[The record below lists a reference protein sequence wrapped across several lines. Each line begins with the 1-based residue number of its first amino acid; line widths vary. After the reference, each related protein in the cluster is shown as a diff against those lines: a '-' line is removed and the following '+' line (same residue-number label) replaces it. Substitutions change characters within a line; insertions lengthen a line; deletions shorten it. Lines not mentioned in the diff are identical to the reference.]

1 MSAMF
6 CLFLRISGSASENQV
21 FMHDWPV
28 RLELVVS
35 LKPKQSGRTDRTI
48 LKWFMEMSKQ

>member
-6 CLFLRISGSASENQV
+6 CLFLGISGSGSQNQV
-21 FMHDWPV
+21 LMHDWPI

-35 LKPKQSGRTDRTI
+35 LKPKRRGRTDRTI
-48 LKWFMEMSKQ
+48 LKWFMEM

>member
-1 MSAMF
+1 MF

-21 FMHDWPV
+21 LMYDWLI

-35 LKPKQSGRTDRTI
+35 LKPKRRGRTDRTI
-48 LKWFMEMSKQ
+48 LKWFMEM

>member
-6 CLFLRISGSASENQV
+6 LPVSRNFRSGSQNQV
-21 FMHDWPV
+21 LMHDWPI

-35 LKPKQSGRTDRTI
+35 LKSSRSGRTDRTI
-48 LKWFMEMSKQ
+48 LKWFMEM